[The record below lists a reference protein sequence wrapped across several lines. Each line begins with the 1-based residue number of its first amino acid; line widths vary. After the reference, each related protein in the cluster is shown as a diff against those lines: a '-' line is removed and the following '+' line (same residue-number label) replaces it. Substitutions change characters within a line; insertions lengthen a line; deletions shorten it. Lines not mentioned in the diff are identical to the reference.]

1 VNEGD
6 FEVAE
11 EEYWDTEDEDESD
24 DLIHL
29 KTEPSAS
36 EHVGE

>member
-11 EEYWDTEDEDESD
+11 EEYWPDTEDEDDSD
-24 DLIHL
+24 NL
-29 KTEPSAS
+29 KTETSAS
-36 EHVGE
+36 EHVSE